1 MDSRRSPGYGAFD
14 GNQSAAGRFHS
25 RALYQGDDLS
35 NEFLVLGTIDE
46 EDAKPSRHASPSS
59 RGWSSWWRVGLA
71 VAASA
76 TAFSAAMGIVNY
88 SSFSGTEQPLAGPSP
103 PDFAKTKAN
112 SGKVAARK
120 EDKAAPVTHG
130 GATDKGFDS
139 AVRATEKEQ
148 HKGPEALAFGHHAES
163 KEGGQQ
169 KSPVV
174 ELDGEPNGDLTFTAM
189 NDYNRRGD
197 IIGRGYA
204 WLEGHHLVEPHRVTT
219 LAIELPVE
227 GRVYTWDIVETRNV
241 AKAIGQ
247 FEGASVEVTFESA
260 PEYTVILLEKR
271 ADGTV
276 SRSLT
281 KNVYCKYVRRE
292 IRSLFD
298 DERNEMFDAMKVS

>member
-1 MDSRRSPGYGAFD
+1 MDSRRSPGYGALEE
-14 GNQSAAGRFHS
+14 NQSAAGKFHS
-25 RALYQGDDLS
+25 RALYQGDRLS
-35 NEFLVLGTIDE
+35 DEFLVLETIDE
-46 EDAKPSRHASPSS
+46 EHAKHSRHTSPSS

-71 VAASA
+71 IAASA
-76 TAFSAAMGIVNY
+76 TAFSAAMGVVNY
-88 SSFSGTEQPLAGPSP
+88 ASFSGTEQPLAGPSP

-120 EDKAAPVTHG
+120 EDRAAPVSPG
-130 GATDKGFDS
+130 VATDKGFDN
-139 AVRATEKEQ
+139 AVGATEKEQ
-148 HKGPEALAFGHHAES
+148 HKGAAGLASGQHTES
-163 KEGGQQ
+163 KEGDQQ
-169 KSPVV
+169 TSTVV
-174 ELDGEPNGDLTFTAM
+174 EVDGEPNSDLTFTAM

-227 GRVYTWDIVETRNV
+227 GRVYTWDIVETRNT

-260 PEYTVILLEKR
+260 PEYTIILLEIR

>member
-14 GNQSAAGRFHS
+14 ENRSDAGRSHS
-25 RALYQGDDLS
+25 RALYQGHDIRD
-35 NEFLVLGTIDE
+35 EFLVLGTIDE
-46 EDAKPSRHASPSS
+46 EKAKPSRNASPSS

-76 TAFSAAMGIVNY
+76 AAFSAAMGIVNY
-88 SSFSGTEQPLAGPSP
+88 ASFSGTEQPLAGPSP

-112 SGKVAARK
+112 SGKVVARK
-120 EDKAAPVTHG
+120 EGKAAPLTPGV
-130 GATDKGFDS
+130 ATDKGFDN
-139 AVRATEKEQ
+139 AVPEKQQ
-148 HKGPEALAFGHHAES
+148 HKGAASLANKNHAKS
-163 KEGGQQ
+163 KEGVQQ
-169 KSPVV
+169 TSPVV

-204 WLEGHHLVEPHRVTT
+204 WLEGHHLVEPHRATT

-227 GRVYTWDIVETRNV
+227 GRVYTWDIMETRNI

-247 FEGASVEVTFESA
+247 FEGTSVEVTFESA